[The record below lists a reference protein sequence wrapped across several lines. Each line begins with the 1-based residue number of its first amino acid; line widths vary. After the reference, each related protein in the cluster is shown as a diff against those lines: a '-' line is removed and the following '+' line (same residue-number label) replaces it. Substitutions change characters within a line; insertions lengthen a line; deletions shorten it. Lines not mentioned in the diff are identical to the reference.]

1 MLVSNKRWDD
11 AFALH
16 SGGMQESNFSVQLIE
31 REIAADA
38 RFLGDVSGR
47 NARLRLPEGFWHAA
61 TMEIAT
67 WPCGSFSR
75 TMIFNFGAAI
85 TSRAAHG

>member
-31 REIAADA
+31 REIEFENIDPFFAENAEKPV
-38 RFLGDVSGR
+38 LGRSAVTPSGP
-47 NARLRLPEGFWHAA
+47 LP
-61 TMEIAT
+61 
-67 WPCGSFSR
+67 
-75 TMIFNFGAAI
+75 
-85 TSRAAHG
+85 

>member
-31 REIAADA
+31 REIEFENIDPFFAENAEKPV
-38 RFLGDVSGR
+38 LGRSAVTPSG
-47 NARLRLPEGFWHAA
+47 EY
-61 TMEIAT
+61 
-67 WPCGSFSR
+67 FSDTGGR
-75 TMIFNFGAAI
+75 
-85 TSRAAHG
+85 R